1 MFGGG
6 GKAEEEEQSRGTVK
20 GWSEDRK
27 TRQKKMTDGM
37 YWVENGKWEEEVAS
51 LVITGRSRRERAPVE
66 REAESRGIYF

>member
-1 MFGGG
+1 MLFRS
-6 GKAEEEEQSRGTVK
+6 KHEEEQSRGTVK

-66 REAESRGIYF
+66 RGAESRGIYF